1 MPSRCCVS
9 KARLPAVGV
18 RADAEEGLR
27 REQLSELGLREL
39 RNRAR
44 HAGVEEERL
53 EECLDS
59 ADCTAAVIDL
69 LLATQRV
76 AAPTGSAAR
85 AAELDSLSLRELR
98 ARARLVGV
106 DEEKLEDCL
115 EKEDQ
120 RGEIIALLLAHDVPA
135 AEPNALQEE
144 LSGLRV
150 TALVKRATSAGVA
163 QEQIA
168 GAMDGGQPK
177 QQLIGLLLAHE
188 GAVARSAELEL
199 QERRKQ
205 LVGLPTA
212 ALHQRALTAGLAEK
226 QIDDAMDKHDPKAAL
241 IELLLA
247 AGAAAAPT
255 GSSGGGT
262 TKPGLGILEAGG
274 AQPNPVPRDIPHF
287 GASPPHPEQPA
298 PSTSSI
304 APPHVTT
311 PKPARHV
318 MLSYV
323 SVRMFQKPTVAHG

>member
-9 KARLPAVGV
+9 KARLPAAGV

-85 AAELDSLSLRELR
+85 AAELESLSLRELR

-199 QERRKQ
+199 QERRK
-205 LVGLPTA
+205 
-212 ALHQRALTAGLAEK
+212 
-226 QIDDAMDKHDPKAAL
+226 
-241 IELLLA
+241 
-247 AGAAAAPT
+247 
-255 GSSGGGT
+255 
-262 TKPGLGILEAGG
+262 
-274 AQPNPVPRDIPHF
+274 
-287 GASPPHPEQPA
+287 
-298 PSTSSI
+298 
-304 APPHVTT
+304 
-311 PKPARHV
+311 
-318 MLSYV
+318 
-323 SVRMFQKPTVAHG
+323 